1 KISLTRRVVRARPRS
16 EARAKRSFRRARAP
30 QLPAYGLLSIDWIA
44 GGATFVLPGDVAI
57 REERV
62 MPTNDTGEKLA
73 LGSAIAGGA
82 LATALLEV
90 LFDKGMLTLEESRTV
105 LERALRNVG
114 VHQRSNGGREAA
126 DVITRLI
133 QGRFATRRDTKK
145 QSPPWSPHAL

>member
-1 KISLTRRVVRARPRS
+1 ARARPRS

-30 QLPAYGLLSIDWIA
+30 QLRPTGYYVLTDA

-114 VHQRSNGGREAA
+114 VHQRSNGGRESA
-126 DVITRLI
+126 DVITRLM
-133 QGRFATRRDTKK
+133 QGRFATRRDTK
-145 QSPPWSPHAL
+145 